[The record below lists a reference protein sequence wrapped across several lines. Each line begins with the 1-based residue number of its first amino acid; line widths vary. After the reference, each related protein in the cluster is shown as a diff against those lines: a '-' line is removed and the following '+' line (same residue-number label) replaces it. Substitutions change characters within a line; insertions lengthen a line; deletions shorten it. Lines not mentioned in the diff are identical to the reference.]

1 MNLIK
6 EISDKTL
13 FDSQGNDIL
22 DYNVR
27 IAARCI
33 ATYEGKI
40 GLLHATKLGF
50 YKLPGGGLEGNE
62 SISDCLYREIQ
73 EETGCEIEVIGENG
87 VIHEY
92 RAKHKL
98 LQISLCFIARV
109 LDKPGTTSFTPKEIA
124 DGFELVWTDAA
135 SALELMNRNKQDIYE
150 QRFMTARD
158 LTFLEN
164 YLQQRS

>member
-13 FDSQGNDIL
+13 FGSKDGSAL

-27 IAARCI
+27 IAARSI
-33 ATYEGKI
+33 VTYEGKI
-40 GLLHATKLGF
+40 GLLHASKF
-50 YKLPGGGLEGNE
+50 DYYKLPGGGLEGNE
-62 SISDCLYREIQ
+62 SIADCLYREVQ

-109 LDKPGTTSFTPKEIA
+109 IDKPGSTSFTDKELA
-124 DGFELVWTDAA
+124 DGFELVWAD
-135 SALELMNRNKQDIYE
+135 SQNALELMNKNKQDIYE
-150 QRFMTARD
+150 QRFMTVRD

-164 YLQQRS
+164 FLHTRH